1 MWKVPKSDWKESN
14 FFNIEDYNRIKD
26 NLNEIKIEA
35 FKLWKPFLFENMG
48 ADKTYQDYSFYAD
61 EINKFENNIEHICN
75 NTFLFTVGD
84 KKIFYDNQPFIDY
97 IELNRIENACLTIY
111 ENIMGRKKGMKRLA
125 LRLNGGD
132 F

>member
-1 MWKVPKSDWKESN
+1 MWMEPKIDWKESD
-14 FFNIEDYNRIKD
+14 FFNVEDYNRIKN
-26 NLNEIKIEA
+26 NLNEIKEKA
-35 FKLWKPFLFENMG
+35 FNLWKPFLFENMG

-75 NTFLFTVGD
+75 NTFLFAVGY

-97 IELNRIENACLTIY
+97 IELNRIERACLIIY
-111 ENIMGRKKGMKRLA
+111 ENMTGRKKGMKRLA
-125 LRLNGGD
+125 FRLKGGI

>member
-1 MWKVPKSDWKESN
+1 MWKVPKTDWKESN

-61 EINKFENNIEHICN
+61 EINKFENNIEHI
-75 NTFLFTVGD
+75 
-84 KKIFYDNQPFIDY
+84 
-97 IELNRIENACLTIY
+97 
-111 ENIMGRKKGMKRLA
+111 
-125 LRLNGGD
+125 
-132 F
+132 